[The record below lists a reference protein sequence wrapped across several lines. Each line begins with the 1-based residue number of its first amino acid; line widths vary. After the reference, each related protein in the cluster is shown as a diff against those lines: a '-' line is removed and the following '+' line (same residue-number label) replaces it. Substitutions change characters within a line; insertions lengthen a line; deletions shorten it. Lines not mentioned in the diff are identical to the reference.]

1 VGPWSASFSSSP
13 SKDPTWLGS
22 KGWKTTWL
30 IHHPSTDMTNQ
41 ITPEEVSILNVE
53 FTIE

>member
-22 KGWKTTWL
+22 KVLQFIIRVQYKYC
-30 IHHPSTDMTNQ
+30 
-41 ITPEEVSILNVE
+41 
-53 FTIE
+53 F